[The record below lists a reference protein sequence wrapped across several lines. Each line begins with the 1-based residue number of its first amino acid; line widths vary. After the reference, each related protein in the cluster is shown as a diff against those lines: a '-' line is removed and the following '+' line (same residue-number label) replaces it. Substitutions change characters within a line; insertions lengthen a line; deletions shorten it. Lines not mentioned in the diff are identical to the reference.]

1 MIFAVMIA
9 IFSLNIQGNVAWI
22 PLLSGF
28 GMKEYYFGYLWSVLA
43 FITAVSPFIAT
54 RILKKGKERKF
65 VIGALILWAVSTAFI
80 VFANNIVI
88 ALAIMFLA
96 MLFYSSKGPC
106 EEVYFHRFIPS
117 KLRATVGSVKNMA
130 LSLAIIIALP
140 IEGFLVDNIGAKY
153 TILISSVLMIPA
165 IILYSRIKERR

>member
-1 MIFAVMIA
+1 MLFR
-9 IFSLNIQGNVAWI
+9 S
-22 PLLSGF
+22 F